1 MNVNTFFFYYL
12 SLLAWCT
19 ESTCLILSE
28 GKKMKV
34 QAPCSDRKK
43 RKKRKRHNNGE
54 RGLEKSPSR
63 SVQISSN
70 LDHLFLPGGGGGCRV
85 EQAAQTQLFN
95 HYLLVQI

>member
-1 MNVNTFFFYYL
+1 
-12 SLLAWCT
+12 
-19 ESTCLILSE
+19 
-28 GKKMKV
+28 MKA

-70 LDHLFLPGGGGGCRV
+70 LDHLFLGGWGVDAG
-85 EQAAQTQLFN
+85 
-95 HYLLVQI
+95 